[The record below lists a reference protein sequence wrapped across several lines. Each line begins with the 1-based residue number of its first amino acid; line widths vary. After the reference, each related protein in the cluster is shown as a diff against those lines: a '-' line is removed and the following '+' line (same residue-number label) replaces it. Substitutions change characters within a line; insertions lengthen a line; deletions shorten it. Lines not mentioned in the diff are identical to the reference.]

1 MKTGQMPD
9 KSAVLAE
16 AARLR
21 ALFQTA
27 GATVVEADVLQP
39 ADTLLTCMAKISAPA
54 LLPPPTRYGAR

>member
-1 MKTGQMPD
+1 MPD

-39 ADTLLTCMAKISAPA
+39 ADTLLD
-54 LLPPPTRYGAR
+54 LYGEDIRARAFTTTDPFRGEVM